1 MLVGVGFDATV
12 ELHAAIALGEDRVV
26 LTDADEFA
34 GKLWESLS
42 EDNKV
47 SLFVRAITLETGDY
61 EDVILNKYNTVEG

>member
-1 MLVGVGFDATV
+1 MPTNLPESCG
-12 ELHAAIALGEDRVV
+12 
-26 LTDADEFA
+26 
-34 GKLWESLS
+34 ESLN

>member
-1 MLVGVGFDATV
+1 MPTNLP
-12 ELHAAIALGEDRVV
+12 ESC
-26 LTDADEFA
+26 
-34 GKLWESLS
+34 GKPY

>member
-1 MLVGVGFDATV
+1 MC
-12 ELHAAIALGEDRVV
+12 IRDRDQN
-26 LTDADEFA
+26 DADEFA
-34 GKLWESLS
+34 GKLWEALN